1 MDALENKNKME
12 EQQEK
17 TNVTINENLTNEEQH
32 TQEENDPVT
41 ETTAQLDQLTQEQL
55 CKHLQ
60 QLLEQDVT
68 TVKEEVEK
76 TKQNFYKKN
85 QEAID
90 QQRLAY
96 QENGGEEKDFIP
108 TVTPIEEEFKKLLGQ
123 YKDKKNKYLEELSR
137 QKEQNLLKKRH
148 IVEQIKKLTE
158 THEDVTAN
166 ITQFRNLQQEWK
178 ETGAVPVAD
187 ANDLWRDYNKY
198 QEDFWDLIKINNELR
213 EYDFKKNKELKT
225 QLIEQAIKLH
235 EEEDVVKA
243 FRALQKLHDEWREIG
258 PVSREERE
266 DIWTKFK
273 EASTVINKKHQT
285 YFEELHANEIENL
298 QKKTELCEKLE
309 AVTTENLKTFK
320 DWEKTTQY
328 IISLQEEWR
337 KIGFAPRKDNKKI
350 YERYRTACDLFFEK
364 KSNYYK
370 EVKNELAENLEKKK
384 ALCEK
389 AEALKDSDDWKETTE
404 KLIQIQK
411 DWKKIGAVQRKQSDV
426 VWKRFIAACDYFF
439 ERKNE
444 NMSGQRKD
452 EIENLKKKQDI
463 IARIKDFEKLSTDKE
478 SVDALRTIS
487 AEWNEIGYVPFKE
500 KDKIY
505 KAYHEA
511 LDEQFEALNVDATQR
526 KLEAFQSN
534 LEGIG
539 EQGEKQIQRER
550 QRLVRSYEY
559 LKSEIKTYENNI
571 GFFSV
576 SSKKGNGML
585 ADMQRKIDKLRE
597 EMELL
602 EEKIKM
608 IDQKL

>member
-108 TVTPIEEEFKKLLGQ
+108 AVTPIEEEFKKLLGQ

-235 EEEDVVKA
+235 EEEDVV
-243 FRALQKLHDEWREIG
+243 D
-258 PVSREERE
+258 
-266 DIWTKFK
+266 
-273 EASTVINKKHQT
+273 
-285 YFEELHANEIENL
+285 
-298 QKKTELCEKLE
+298 
-309 AVTTENLKTFK
+309 
-320 DWEKTTQY
+320 
-328 IISLQEEWR
+328 R
-337 KIGFAPRKDNKKI
+337 K
-350 YERYRTACDLFFEK
+350 
-364 KSNYYK
+364 S
-370 EVKNELAENLEKKK
+370 
-384 ALCEK
+384 
-389 AEALKDSDDWKETTE
+389 
-404 KLIQIQK
+404 
-411 DWKKIGAVQRKQSDV
+411 V
-426 VWKRFIAACDYFF
+426 V
-439 ERKNE
+439 
-444 NMSGQRKD
+444 
-452 EIENLKKKQDI
+452 
-463 IARIKDFEKLSTDKE
+463 
-478 SVDALRTIS
+478 
-487 AEWNEIGYVPFKE
+487 
-500 KDKIY
+500 
-505 KAYHEA
+505 
-511 LDEQFEALNVDATQR
+511 
-526 KLEAFQSN
+526 
-534 LEGIG
+534 
-539 EQGEKQIQRER
+539 
-550 QRLVRSYEY
+550 
-559 LKSEIKTYENNI
+559 
-571 GFFSV
+571 
-576 SSKKGNGML
+576 
-585 ADMQRKIDKLRE
+585 
-597 EMELL
+597 
-602 EEKIKM
+602 
-608 IDQKL
+608 

>member
-389 AEALKDSDDWKETTE
+389 VEALKDSDDWKETTE

>member
-108 TVTPIEEEFKKLLGQ
+108 AVTPIEEEFKKLLGQ

>member
-108 TVTPIEEEFKKLLGQ
+108 TVAPIEEEFKKLLGQ

-158 THEDVTAN
+158 THEDVTVN

-389 AEALKDSDDWKETTE
+389 VEALKDSDDWKETTE